1 MQSSR
6 LIATTMSTGLL
17 AFTGSA
23 LAFEAP
29 EWAGGPNSV
38 YLAAQWVSSDE
49 PDWNITTFE
58 TDEDSEFPLDST
70 GPSVIE
76 VAGQNGTDLVITLPN
91 FIDPLPE
98 KLIRLCL
105 SFDGPPDSPTGA
117 DPLSLIDVL
126 VQAFDPEGIDSIMEI
141 GRATD
146 PDSGF
151 ASYYI
156 DFKIE
161 PNPDFEIITILGND
175 DANIRPG
182 NLLFIEVYTISIP
195 APGAGVLAL
204 IGGLAATRRRR

>member
-1 MQSSR
+1 MMQSSR
-6 LIATTMSTGLL
+6 LVVVAVSTSLL
-17 AFTGSA
+17 ATGSA

-38 YLAAQWVSSDE
+38 YFSAEWVSIEE
-49 PDWNITTFE
+49 PDWEITNFQVD
-58 TDEDSEFPLDST
+58 TDSQFPLHPT
-70 GPSVIE
+70 EPSAIE
-76 VAGQNGTDLVITLPN
+76 TPGENGTDLVITLPN

-117 DPLSLIDVL
+117 DPLSLIEVL
-126 VQAFDPEGIDSIMEI
+126 VQAFDPLGVDSIEEI

-146 PDSGF
+146 PDGNF

-156 DFKIE
+156 DFRIR
-161 PNPDFEIITILGND
+161 PNPDFEVITIRGDD

-182 NLLFIEVYTISIP
+182 NLLFVEVYTISIP
-195 APGAGVLAL
+195 APGAGMLAL
-204 IGGLAATRRRR
+204 MSGLIATRRRR